1 MNQTKKA
8 KVLAITNQKG
18 GVGKST
24 TAETLGI
31 IASQDFGLKTLLVDL
46 DQQGNTSKM
55 FINQN
60 NVYDGRIS

>member
-60 NVYDGRIS
+60 NV

>member
-31 IASQDFGLKTLLVDL
+31 IAS
-46 DQQGNTSKM
+46 
-55 FINQN
+55 
-60 NVYDGRIS
+60 